1 MTQLSNLCHCSEALL
16 VCSDNWG
23 FKPARYIACM
33 TKVIGPRGMVNG
45 PTVVARMARCFKCVY
60 SFEFLFAT
68 SFWPAQYMLSVFSI
82 VLCSYVH
89 GFWARIH
96 VWFHARSFASTVYN
110 CCDRG
115 HHTVRRNHCASKV
128 ISAWGQGWPFP
139 LFCMGT
145 TTHSQPEDSVL
156 PRAT

>member
-68 SFWPAQYMLSVFSI
+68 SFWPAQYMPSVFSI

-96 VWFHARSFASTVYN
+96 VWFHARSFAFKVYN

-115 HHTVRRNHCASKV
+115 AIIAPVKLSLHEDKGGRFRCTAWAPLLTVNLRILSCQELRST
-128 ISAWGQGWPFP
+128 W
-139 LFCMGT
+139 
-145 TTHSQPEDSVL
+145 
-156 PRAT
+156 